1 MTDEKSDIPHSGI
14 EFTGSKGEDASILYY
29 VFGRYVIAVKLSS
42 NGKFLGITEVRID
55 QDFRSHEQKIPRT
68 TIQNIGDY
76 VPE

>member
-1 MTDEKSDIPHSGI
+1 MTDEKFDIPHFGI
-14 EFTGSKGEDASILYY
+14 EITGLKDEDKSIHYY
-29 VFGRYVIAVKLSS
+29 VFGRYVIGVKLSS

-68 TIQNIGDY
+68 AIQNIGDY